1 MKSGLF
7 LCDDLIF
14 TSRVTGTGQAL
25 GLPVRAVK
33 TTAELLRLAQETP
46 PACVIVELHTPGLVI
61 ADLMT
66 AMNAMSPRPY
76 VVAFGSHVDV
86 ATLKKAREA
95 GCDLVLPRSK
105 FVEELPTA
113 MPMWFERTRA
123 D

>member
-1 MKSGLF
+1 MSGLF

-33 TTAELLRLAQETP
+33 STAELLRLANEAP

-61 ADLMT
+61 AELMS
-66 AMNAMSPRPY
+66 ALSVLSPRPY

-86 ATLKKAREA
+86 ATLKKARGA

-105 FVEELPTA
+105 FVEELPVA
-113 MPMWFERTRA
+113 LPAWFSHATEQL
-123 D
+123 

>member
-33 TTAELLRLAQETP
+33 TTGELLRLAQETP